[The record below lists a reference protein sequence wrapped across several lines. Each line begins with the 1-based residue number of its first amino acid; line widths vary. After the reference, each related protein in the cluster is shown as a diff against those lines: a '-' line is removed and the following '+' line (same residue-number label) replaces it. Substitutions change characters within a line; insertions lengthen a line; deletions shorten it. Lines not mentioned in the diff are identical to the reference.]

1 MTKSEL
7 TTKIRELDT
16 EMRNID
22 TSIHERQQELGRAL
36 LEAEWEEN
44 PSTRVQNLL
53 STAQR
58 LKHELDDLK
67 ITRNRLDEAQ
77 RRKEEIAKEQKE
89 LHRQITKEMSD
100 VEPYFEEIGR
110 LAFDVYRT
118 NPVVDNAAE
127 EIFAPLLD
135 RFNEIKNGDRDV
147 ARLADER
154 KRGQNLVG
162 QAFKGGRLLIERSRQ
177 QLRKSGMSSLYANA
191 GREVCTRGLIDRLDD
206 PKLHQAA
213 APYFE
218 ARKRMQTAEAKL
230 QELDSEEENL
240 ELERMT
246 LLDGKGVNE
255 RRAELLT
262 MQRNRENGL
271 QEALRDLG
279 RSYTVA
285 KSRPTV
291 SPDPSETV
299 NALEKLYEER
309 KSLEKKRKRLDA
321 ASEIID
327 LDEDRSRKEGEIERL
342 ERERER
348 LNTRISEIREEIS
361 EEEER
366 RKKLVKARG
375 KSEDLLD

>member
-1 MTKSEL
+1 M
-7 TTKIRELDT
+7 
-16 EMRNID
+16 
-22 TSIHERQQELGRAL
+22 
-36 LEAEWEEN
+36 
-44 PSTRVQNLL
+44 
-53 STAQR
+53 
-58 LKHELDDLK
+58 
-67 ITRNRLDEAQ
+67 
-77 RRKEEIAKEQKE
+77 
-89 LHRQITKEMSD
+89 
-100 VEPYFEEIGR
+100 
-110 LAFDVYRT
+110 
-118 NPVVDNAAE
+118 
-127 EIFAPLLD
+127 
-135 RFNEIKNGDRDV
+135 
-147 ARLADER
+147 
-154 KRGQNLVG
+154 
-162 QAFKGGRLLIERSRQ
+162 IERSRQ
-177 QLRKSGMSSLYANA
+177 QLRKSGMSSLYAAA

-213 APYFE
+213 SPYFE

-285 KSRPTV
+285 KSRPAV
-291 SPDPSETV
+291 SPDLTETV
-299 NALEKLYEER
+299 NELEKLYEAR
-309 KSLEKKRKRLDA
+309 RSLEKKRKRVDA
-321 ASEIID
+321 AAEIID

-348 LNTRISEIREEIS
+348 LDTRISEIREEIS

-366 RKKLVKARG
+366 RKKLVKAKG